1 MEAIDLL
8 KIIRENLDNNS
19 EVEMTSQIMYDPIKI
34 QYKVSFAVME
44 RNTQGIYKSFMITV
58 DGVKKH
64 ITNES

>member
-58 DGVKKH
+58 DDVKKH